1 MSIFSDL
8 FSSEGMSLSFPGF
21 YYGRDTS
28 TDSSSD
34 SSTDSSSD
42 SSSNVYE
49 DSWDFGEY
57 LNGLMASTGEIIDR
71 NQRFNAE
78 EAAKARE
85 WQVQYMQ
92 DYYPNLVQ
100 SLKKAGLNP
109 ILAAGIHS
117 GASVPS
123 AASASSN
130 NVGGDTLGS
139 ILAVLGSTIS
149 DILEA
154 ARGFS
159 TPKRKIGF

>member
-1 MSIFSDL
+1 MGFPL
-8 FSSEGMSLSFPGF
+8 VFPGF
-21 YYGRDTS
+21 KYYQSGMLGSSEPTVDLNENVTPETPETS
-28 TDSSSD
+28 VTP
-34 SSTDSSSD
+34 
-42 SSSNVYE
+42 VYKE
-49 DSWDFGEY
+49 SWDFGEY

-78 EAAKARE
+78 EAQKARD
-85 WQVQYMQ
+85 WQIQYMKE
-92 DYYPNLVQ
+92 YYPNLVEG
-100 SLKKAGLNP
+100 LKKAGLNP

-139 ILAVLGSTIS
+139 IIAVLGSTIS

-154 ARGFS
+154 ARG
-159 TPKRKIGF
+159 RKIISLK